1 MAVESFLG
9 KQLKD
14 YTYEDL
20 MKLRR
25 KQLMELFFQ
34 LDAPAMSE
42 MHGEYRAALLD
53 SGPLINAFLAWLYL
67 YFTWGTWQHKA
78 FEPMGDGSGHGYNT
92 FITTQSKLYENYFVA
107 TVMKIV
113 SIIRSFFR
121 LSSPQRLARIMLNR
135 TSMVSSVFDSR
146 PSFQLS
152 YREYNTFYTNTMTDE
167 VRKVNDKLYLGIGR
181 LTVVLGKFNPMP
193 FVLMGPPEP
202 WVGPEI
208 PYPEA

>member
-1 MAVESFLG
+1 
-9 KQLKD
+9 
-14 YTYEDL
+14 
-20 MKLRR
+20 
-25 KQLMELFFQ
+25 
-34 LDAPAMSE
+34 
-42 MHGEYRAALLD
+42 
-53 SGPLINAFLAWLYL
+53 
-67 YFTWGTWQHKA
+67 
-78 FEPMGDGSGHGYNT
+78 
-92 FITTQSKLYENYFVA
+92 
-107 TVMKIV
+107 
-113 SIIRSFFR
+113 
-121 LSSPQRLARIMLNR
+121 
-135 TSMVSSVFDSR
+135 MVSSVFDSR